1 MTIAEERIEQVSSRA
16 EATLREFGFGAHE
29 SSVVLALNQLESA
42 TVADLSTVTGIH
54 HANLY
59 SVLDGLVSRGLVIEH
74 EGRPRKFEFTPL
86 SNVRDLL
93 STKLDQ
99 LILDMERIQQE
110 RETKQHLPT
119 LIYTIRGRSVVES
132 KIQGIVS
139 RATERILLVS
149 PTMEMFDEPV
159 HAALKAASERG
170 VSIRLILS
178 DATDLPDYKVK
189 HRIRGDT
196 LAINLV
202 VDGAEA
208 LISMPDLSV
217 CGWADNALISLQ
229 LEGFLEQTWNMS
241 R

>member
-1 MTIAEERIEQVSSRA
+1 MTIAEERIEQVISRA

-29 SSVVLALNQLESA
+29 SSVILALNQSQSV
-42 TVADLSTVTGIH
+42 TVADLSTATGIH

-74 EGRPRKFEFTPL
+74 EGRPRRFEFTPL

-110 RETKQHLPT
+110 RETTQHLPT
-119 LIYTIRGRSVVES
+119 LIYTIRGRNVVES
-132 KIQGIVS
+132 KIQGMVS
-139 RATERILLVS
+139 KATERILLVT
-149 PTMEMFDEPV
+149 PTLEMFDEPLHV
-159 HAALKAASERG
+159 ALRSASERG
-170 VSIRLILS
+170 VSIRLIT
-178 DATDLPDYKVK
+178 AEAAVEPDYKVEQ
-189 HRIRGDT
+189 RIREDT
-196 LAINLV
+196 LAVNLV

>member
-29 SSVVLALNQLESA
+29 SSVILALNQFESA
-42 TVADLSTVTGIH
+42 TVADLSTATGIH

-74 EGRPRKFEFTPL
+74 EGRPRRFEFTPL
-86 SNVRDLL
+86 SNARDLL

-119 LIYTIRGRSVVES
+119 LIYTIRGRSIVES
-132 KIQGIVS
+132 KIQGMVS
-139 RATERILLVS
+139 KATERILLVT
-149 PTMEMFDEPV
+149 PTLEMFDEPLHV
-159 HAALKAASERG
+159 ALKTASERG
-170 VSIRLILS
+170 VSIRLIVAEAADEL
-178 DATDLPDYKVK
+178 DYKVEQ
-189 HRIRGDT
+189 RIREDT
-196 LAINLV
+196 LAVNLV

>member
-29 SSVVLALNQLESA
+29 SSVILALNQLESA
-42 TVADLSTVTGIH
+42 TVADLSTATGIH

-59 SVLDGLVSRGLVIEH
+59 SVLEGLVSRGLVIEH
-74 EGRPRKFEFTPL
+74 EGRPRRFEFTPL

-110 RETKQHLPT
+110 REGKQLLPT

-132 KIQGIVS
+132 KMQGMVS
-139 RATERILLVS
+139 RASERILLVTPS
-149 PTMEMFDEPV
+149 MDMFDEPV
-159 HAALKAASERG
+159 HAALRTASERG
-170 VSIRLILS
+170 VSIRLIVAEES
-178 DATDLPDYKVK
+178 DTHDYEVEQ
-189 HRIRGDT
+189 RIREDT
-196 LAINLV
+196 LAVNLV
-202 VDGAEA
+202 IDGAEA